1 VPSTRNERG
10 IYVGPQAKY
19 ITCRGN
25 ILDRNIERTVTD
37 QSKNLPSSSSK
48 LRLAQSEPYL
58 AFAQQFLDFV
68 EEIASLKSSIAHRLG

>member
-1 VPSTRNERG
+1 MPSTLNEWG
-10 IYVGPQAKY
+10 IYVGPQPKY

-25 ILDRNIERTVTD
+25 ILDRNIKRTAIY